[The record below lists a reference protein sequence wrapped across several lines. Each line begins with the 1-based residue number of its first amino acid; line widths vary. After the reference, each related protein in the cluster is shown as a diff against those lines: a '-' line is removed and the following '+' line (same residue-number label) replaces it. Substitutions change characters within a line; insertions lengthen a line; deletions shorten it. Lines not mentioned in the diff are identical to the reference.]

1 VRIKQTNVI
10 KDVMIYQ
17 MEEELFVRVIQ
28 VINIIKNHLNVMI
41 LMNVKIQRRI
51 IVHRYVLTQK
61 VLFDVNVQLVLNQ
74 VE

>member
-51 IVHRYVLTQK
+51 IVHRYVLIQK

>member
-17 MEEELFVRVIQ
+17 MEEELFVHVIQ

>member
-17 MEEELFVRVIQ
+17 MEEELFVHVIQ

-51 IVHRYVLTQK
+51 IVHRYVLIQK